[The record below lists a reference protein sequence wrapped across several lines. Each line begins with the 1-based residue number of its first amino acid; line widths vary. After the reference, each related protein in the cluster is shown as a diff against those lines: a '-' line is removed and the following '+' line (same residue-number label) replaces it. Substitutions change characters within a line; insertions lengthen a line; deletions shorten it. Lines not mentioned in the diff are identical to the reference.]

1 MDPNLVYSASH
12 ILTTQ
17 EFLRAQNCFPHEF
30 LISKSRLPLPDI
42 IFYTAQ
48 VGIDNFPPPIIST

>member
-1 MDPNLVYSASH
+1 MYSASH

-17 EFLRAQNCFPHEF
+17 EFLRAQSCFLHEF
-30 LISKSRLPLPDI
+30 LISKSRLPLPDS
-42 IFYTAQ
+42 IFYTAK